1 MKSKLR
7 EIKYLVKKGNTYLK
21 INTLYI
27 KPKDFIFFD
36 EEGEDT
42 AEIYGLS
49 FSPWDITLE
58 SEIFI
63 PVDSINAKL
72 LEVVDKE
79 EFYRE
84 LEKVIEKNY

>member
-7 EIKYLVKKGNTYLK
+7 EIKHLVDKGNTYLK

-42 AEIYGLS
+42 AEIYGFS

-58 SEIFI
+58 SEEFI
-63 PVDSINAKL
+63 PVDSIEAKL

-84 LEKVIEKNY
+84 LEKVIEKKY